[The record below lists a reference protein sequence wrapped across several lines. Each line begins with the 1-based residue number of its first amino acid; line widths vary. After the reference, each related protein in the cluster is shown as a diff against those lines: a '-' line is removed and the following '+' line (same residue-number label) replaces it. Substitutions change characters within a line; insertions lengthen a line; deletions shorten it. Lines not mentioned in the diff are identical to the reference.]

1 MFSPV
6 DNFHIMST
14 LTDDDAFTLSSI
26 ESRIA
31 YLISQQFC
39 TSAENNLSS
48 TCANTLQKV
57 VKQAIVS
64 SEGGKRLRA
73 LLTIAAFNSFTDE
86 NNTSKIQK
94 QSIFDIACALE
105 VFQTAALIHDDI
117 IDESALRRG
126 KPSAYCALSASLN
139 NKHIGA
145 GLGIM
150 LGDLLATESFDIA
163 RSAAKNFTYN
173 EELLEAFASM
183 QKNVGIGQVLDLSI
197 EMMDLSDPLQLAKS
211 SLNVFRWKTASY
223 TTVAPLTLGFL
234 AGSMKPDEAY
244 ELALLIGDPLGIA
257 FQLADDL
264 LDIVSDSKHT
274 GKPIGGDIR
283 EGKRAVLLADALQY
297 GNSEERDTLL
307 KAYLSKSRSEDDV
320 EKIIKIYY
328 STGAIENSIKRIS
341 KLWQESR
348 KAIDNSQ
355 LTSSGKNLLHS
366 ISERFIPEVWRNVQ

>member
-197 EMMDLSDPLQLAKS
+197 EMMDLSDPLQLAQS

-244 ELALLIGDPLGIA
+244 ELALRIGDPLGIA

-341 KLWQESR
+341 KLWQESQ